1 MMRKFLP
8 ALALLLGACQDLDV
22 VNPNEPDR
30 DRATRQPAATESF
43 VASSFRPWWRRAGHD
58 DYPSWAFSTI
68 SQEVTSGFSD
78 FGELELSE
86 VGESRRDF
94 LGDRGEC
101 PRRVVVMSRA
111 APPGPERRRHEGLR
125 GRRLARRTIPVGL
138 VGIHDVEVL
147 AGPQQQRERGKEF
160 AHHCWSPPQ
169 KVISKLPVSVR

>member
-78 FGELELSE
+78 FGQLELSAE
-86 VGESRRDF
+86 
-94 LGDRGEC
+94 
-101 PRRVVVMSRA
+101 PRSAWNNSPVN
-111 APPGPERRRHEGLR
+111 
-125 GRRLARRTIPVGL
+125 ARNDVNEEPWQDLYGAISAVNDALIAINGGL
-138 VGIHDVEVL
+138 VIVD
-147 AGPQQQRERGKEF
+147 
-160 AHHCWSPPQ
+160 
-169 KVISKLPVSVR
+169 SVRTARTKAVGKFIQGISHGYL